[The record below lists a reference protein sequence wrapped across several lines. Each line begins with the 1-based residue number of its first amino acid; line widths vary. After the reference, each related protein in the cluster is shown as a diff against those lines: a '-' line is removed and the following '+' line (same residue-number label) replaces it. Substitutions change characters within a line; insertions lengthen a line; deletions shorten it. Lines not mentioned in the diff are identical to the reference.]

1 MSVEEVVARIFSLDP
16 SEVTDRSSRETI
28 EEWDSMGHLSLITGL
43 EEEFKVS
50 IAIADAMEMTS
61 VQHIKRILKDYGV
74 AP

>member
-1 MSVEEVVARIFSLDP
+1 
-16 SEVTDRSSRETI
+16 
-28 EEWDSMGHLSLITGL
+28 MGNLSLITGL